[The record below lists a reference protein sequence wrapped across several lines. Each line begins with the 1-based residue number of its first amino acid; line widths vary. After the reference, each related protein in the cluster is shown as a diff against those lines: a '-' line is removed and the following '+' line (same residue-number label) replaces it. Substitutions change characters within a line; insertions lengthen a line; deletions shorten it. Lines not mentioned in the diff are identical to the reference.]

1 MAITAS
7 TKATFKKE
15 LIPSGSHVARC
26 YSMVH
31 IGTETFEYLGEK
43 KSSNKVR
50 LTFEIPG
57 EKRVFKEENGEQPM
71 SISKE
76 YTLSLHEKSNLR
88 KDLETWRGKKFTE
101 KELSS
106 FDVTNLIGVECML
119 SIVHSSNNGKEYA
132 NINGIS
138 RVPKG
143 LECEKQ
149 INDSFEFNFD
159 SCFDKFDSLP
169 DFLKDKIKATPEY
182 TKATE
187 GVVDIKLDDDGLP
200 F

>member
-1 MAITAS
+1 MI
-7 TKATFKKE
+7 
-15 LIPSGSHVARC
+15 
-26 YSMVH
+26 H
-31 IGTETFEYLGEK
+31 IGTESFEYLGET

-57 EKRVFKEENGEQPM
+57 EKRVFREENGEQPM
-71 SISKE
+71 VISKE

-88 KDLETWRGKKFTE
+88 KDLETWRGQKFTD

-106 FDVTNLIGVECML
+106 FDVTNLIGVDCML
-119 SIVHSSNNGKEYA
+119 SIVHSSSNGREYA

-143 LECEKQ
+143 LECEEQ
-149 INDSFEFNFD
+149 INESFEFNYD
-159 SCFDKFDSLP
+159 SCFDKLDSLP
-169 DFLKDKIKATPEY
+169 DFLKDKIKATPEFA
-182 TKATE
+182 KASE
-187 GVVDIKLDDDGLP
+187 SNVEINLDDDGLP

>member
-7 TKATFKKE
+7 TKSTFKKE
-15 LIPSGSHVARC
+15 IIPSGSHVARC
-26 YSMVH
+26 FSMIH
-31 IGTETFEYLGEK
+31 IGTESFEYLGETK
-43 KSSNKVR
+43 TANKVR

-57 EKRVFKEENGEQPM
+57 EKRVYKEENGEQPM
-71 SISKE
+71 VISKE

-88 KDLETWRGKKFTE
+88 KDLETWRGQKLTDD
-101 KELSS
+101 ELGS
-106 FDVTNLIGVECML
+106 FDITKLIGVECML
-119 SIVHSSNNGKEYA
+119 SIVHSERNGKEYS

-143 LECEKQ
+143 LECEAQ
-149 INDSFEFNFD
+149 INESFEFNFD

-169 DFLKDKIKATPEY
+169 EFLKDKIKSTPEY
-182 TKATE
+182 AKATE
-187 GVVDIKLDDDGLP
+187 SVVEIKLDEDGLP